1 MNFRFI
7 IFTFNCTQKIKYAM
21 YTLHNK
27 SFGLSGKKLNNKYEM
42 WGKISTYRKE
52 YMNGYRIFSSSDNK
66 NILAYQW
73 Q

>member
-1 MNFRFI
+1 
-7 IFTFNCTQKIKYAM
+7 M